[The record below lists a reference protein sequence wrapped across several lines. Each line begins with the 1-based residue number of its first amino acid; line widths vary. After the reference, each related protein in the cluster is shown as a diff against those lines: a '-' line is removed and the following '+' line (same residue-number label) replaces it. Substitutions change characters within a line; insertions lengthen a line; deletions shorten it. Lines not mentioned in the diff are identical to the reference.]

1 MPRETY
7 TSFKLYEE
15 VFNPN
20 FDHLSPEHHIMMGVI
35 YNITSK
41 GKNVLYKG
49 VLSSSVNDILKQN
62 LHRFNI
68 EKKPKNAQWYQY
80 LEELAALGYLRRV
93 SDVIG
98 YSDRPNGRVE
108 VRNPNYVITEAGMQ
122 LFKHRDNKP
131 SYDTNKLF

>member
-15 VFNPN
+15 VFNIK
-20 FDHLSPEHHIMMGVI
+20 DLKPEHHIMMGVM

-49 VLSSSVNDILKQN
+49 VLSSSVNDILRQN
-62 LHRFNI
+62 LHRFDI
-68 EKKPKNAQWYQY
+68 EKKPKNAEWYQY
-80 LEELAALGYLRRV
+80 LEELSALGYLRRLK
-93 SDVIG
+93 DVIG
-98 YSDRPNGRVE
+98 YSDRPNGRFE
-108 VRNPNYVITEAGMQ
+108 VRNPNYCITEAGMQ
-122 LFKHRDNKP
+122 LFKNSEKP